1 MRERM
6 PYPLRLALL
15 YALIGGL
22 WILVSDRLAAWLF
35 PNPQILLEV
44 NTFKGWFFIA
54 VTASLFYLELRR
66 E

>member
-15 YALIGGL
+15 YALFGGL

-35 PNPQILLEV
+35 PNPQ
-44 NTFKGWFFIA
+44 
-54 VTASLFYLELRR
+54 LFLQVDTCHFPLIHG
-66 E
+66 